1 MDATIPLVKGVVWE
15 VLQYKLFEL
24 GGRAVTSATLMVVAL
39 ILLTAFAATRLVRFV
54 LHRALVRRGIAEGR
68 RLRSIERL
76 VGYVLMLVASVVA
89 LETAGIDLGAVI
101 AATAVFAVGIGL
113 AVQGIAVN
121 FVSGIILLVEQSIK
135 IDDIIEIDGQFCR
148 VMNLGIR
155 ATRVRTLFEED
166 ILVPNNALVQQPI
179 KNLTLHDSLIR
190 VAVSVGVAYDSDID
204 LVRATLEEVAKGHQG
219 ADEAHPPL
227 VLLNDFADSAL
238 IYEVS
243 VWMHDPWGHRR
254 HRSALREAVLR
265 AFNAKGIVIAFPQ
278 MEVRVTE
285 SGAPEK
291 RAA

>member
-1 MDATIPLVKGVVWE
+1 VKGVVWE
-15 VLQYKLFEL
+15 ILQYKLFEL
-24 GGRAVTSATLMVVAL
+24 GGRAVTPATLLVVAL
-39 ILLTAFAATRLVRFV
+39 ILLTAFAVTRIVRFG
-54 LHRALVRRGIAEGR
+54 LHRALVSRGVAEGR

-76 VGYVLMLVASVVA
+76 IGYVLMVVATIVA

-135 IDDIIEIDGQFCR
+135 IDDIIEVDGQYCR

-166 ILVPNNALVQQPI
+166 ILVPNSALVQQPI

-190 VAVSVGVAYDSDID
+190 VAITVGVAYDSDID
-204 LVRATLEEVAKGHQG
+204 RVRATLEDVAKRHEG
-219 ADEAHPPL
+219 ADLAHPPL

-238 IYEVS
+238 VYEVS
-243 VWMHDPWGHRR
+243 IWMHDPWSHRR
-254 HRSALREAVLR
+254 HRSALREEVLR

-278 MEVRVTE
+278 MEVRVLR
-285 SGAPEK
+285 GAAPET

>member
-1 MDATIPLVKGVVWE
+1 MGATIVVVNGFAWE
-15 VLQYKLFEL
+15 ILQYKLFEL
-24 GGRAVTSATLMVVAL
+24 GGRAVTPATLFIAGFIL
-39 ILLTAFAATRLVRFV
+39 IAAFGVSRVLRFV
-54 LHRALVRRGIAEGR
+54 MHRALVRRGVAEGR

-76 VGYVLMLVASVVA
+76 IGYVLMVVATIVA
-89 LETAGIDLGAVI
+89 LETAGIDLRAVI

-113 AVQGIAVN
+113 ALQGIAVN

-190 VAVSVGVAYDSDID
+190 VAVLVGVAYESDID
-204 LVRATLEEVAKGHQG
+204 LVRATLEEVAKRHEGG
-219 ADEAHPPL
+219 DAAYPPL
-227 VLLNDFADSAL
+227 ILLNDFADSAL
-238 IYEVS
+238 VYEVS
-243 VWMHDPWGHRR
+243 IWMHDPWGHRR
-254 HRSALREAVLR
+254 HRSALREEILR
-265 AFNAKGIVIAFPQ
+265 AFRVKNIVIAFPQ
-278 MEVRVTE
+278 MDVHLTREP
-285 SGAPEK
+285 GPEK